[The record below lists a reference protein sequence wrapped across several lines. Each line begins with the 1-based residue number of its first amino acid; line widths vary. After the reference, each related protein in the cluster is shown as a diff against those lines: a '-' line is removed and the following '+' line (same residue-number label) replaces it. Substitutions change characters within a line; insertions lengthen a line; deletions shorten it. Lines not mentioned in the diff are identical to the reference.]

1 MKNKKI
7 ITNLVLIIVII
18 SALVALNGIFSS
30 GGAGEYVYESIR
42 GNEVRIYGKGLY
54 QHMSADVAIQG
65 IAQDW
70 VTLLFGIP
78 ALLAS
83 LYSARK
89 NSKRGIFVLSGVLG
103 YFLVTYL
110 FYMAMA
116 EYNRMFLA
124 YVILLGASFFAFIL
138 NLFSYDMANLRG
150 LFQSEKILKYTGIFL
165 MINSILIALLWLSVI
180 IPPLLD
186 GTIIP
191 KEVEHY
197 TTLIVQGFD
206 LGLLLPITFVSGFLA
221 LRKNSYGYLFT
232 IINVIFLSLL
242 MTALS
247 SKILFMANAGQNV
260 FPAVLIIP
268 TIGLIAIGFSISI
281 VKNIK

>member
-7 ITNLVLIIVII
+7 ITNLVLIIAIV
-18 SALVALNGIFSS
+18 SALVTLSGIFSS
-30 GGAGEYVYESIR
+30 GGSGAYVYESIR
-42 GNEVRIYGKGLY
+42 DNEVQIYGRGLY

-83 LYSARK
+83 LYFARK
-89 NSKRGIFVLSGVLG
+89 NSKKGIFVLSGVLG

-116 EYNRMFLA
+116 EYNKMFLA

-138 NLFSYDMANLRG
+138 NLFSYDVANLRG

-206 LGLLLPITFVSGFLA
+206 LGLLLPITFISGFLA

-268 TIGLIAIGFSISI
+268 TIGLIAIGFSVSI
-281 VKNIK
+281 IKNIK